1 METVKSRAEIN
12 NELKKQRNS
21 TKLNIFKESQN

>member
-12 NELKKQRNS
+12 NELKQQRNS